1 MSGLVSS
8 NPHYSRVTVDE
19 EQKKGEEGK
28 QNIYVQLV
36 KEVKKTQITKE
47 NYPHR

>member
-19 EQKKGEEGK
+19 EQKKGKEEN
-28 QNIYVQLV
+28 NIYVQLV

-47 NYPHR
+47 KYPHR